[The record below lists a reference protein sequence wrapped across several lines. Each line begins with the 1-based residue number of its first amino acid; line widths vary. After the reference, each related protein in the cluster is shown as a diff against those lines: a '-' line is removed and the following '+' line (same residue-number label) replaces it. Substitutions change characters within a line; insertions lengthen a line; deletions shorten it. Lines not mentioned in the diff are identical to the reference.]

1 MASLDNVTVILAHG
15 AWADGSSWSEVI
27 CRLTGTGPNRPLRAT
42 GGDYRSARVHG
53 FACSEMDDRLLAP
66 HGWRRD

>member
-1 MASLDNVTVILAHG
+1 MTSFDNVTVIVAHA

-27 CRLTGTGPNRPLRAT
+27 CPLTGTGPDRPLGSRR
-42 GGDYRSARVHG
+42 DCRSPRVHD